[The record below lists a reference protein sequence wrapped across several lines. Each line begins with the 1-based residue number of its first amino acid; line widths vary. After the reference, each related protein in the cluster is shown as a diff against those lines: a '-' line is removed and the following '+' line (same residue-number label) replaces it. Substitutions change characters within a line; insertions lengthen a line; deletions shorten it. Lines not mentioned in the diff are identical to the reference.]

1 MKIILPVLFALL
13 LSVSGISQ
21 PFNSAKGFFTAG
33 EDFKNK
39 NMYPEAMMS
48 FKRAIALDKTFD
60 SAYVGLGEVFIK
72 IGQPDSAI
80 ANFYKALSINPEMTT
95 AMLYLANQYRDVRPN
110 YDSAIILYNL
120 ALKTDSLNKVTYYSI
135 AWCYNAKTE
144 YEKAIPYAV
153 KALEIDNN
161 YRPAYGELGH
171 AYRRTGK
178 FAEAIEQFKKNIA
191 VSVIDLPIFYS
202 GMCYTELNDKE
213 GALRQ
218 YEDLK
223 KINEKM
229 AASLKKKIDSMQ

>member
-1 MKIILPVLFALL
+1 MKIILPVLFTLL
-13 LSVSGISQ
+13 LSTSGISQ
-21 PFNSAKGFFTAG
+21 PFNSAKGFYKAG
-33 EDFKNK
+33 EDFRLK
-39 NMYPEAMMS
+39 NMYPEAMLS

-60 SAYVGLGEVFIK
+60 SAYVALGEVFIK

-80 ANFYKALSINPEMTT
+80 TNFKRALEISPEMTT
-95 AMLYLANQYRDVRPN
+95 ALLYLANQYRDVRPN
-110 YDSAIILYNL
+110 YDTAIILYTQ
-120 ALKTDSLNKVTYYSI
+120 ALKTDSLNKVVYYSI

-218 YEDLK
+218 YEELK